1 MDSLFPQQRPA
12 DATSRQ
18 PPALISFKAGKCVV
32 SDRQSNGKFTVTADK
47 RRGTLSMSRSSD
59 GLMRFRWTDRST
71 GILEDHRIVFPDEVS
86 FKKCKT
92 GRETDRVYLLKF
104 THAQQ
109 PLMFWMQ
116 EKSSEKDAENASK
129 INEYANNPAAA
140 DAAAAAIASAANA
153 GNATQHKT
161 FLQLNI
167 MQLNIDG
174 TALSGIH
181 VLQSTNDLLFNP
193 LKLRLLFLAPCLSVG
208 LK

>member
-161 FLQLNI
+161 FLIN
-167 MQLNIDG
+167 G

-181 VLQSTNDLLFNP
+181 VSQSTNNFLFDT
-193 LKLRLLFLAPCLSVG
+193 LKLRLLFLAPCQSVG

>member
-153 GNATQHKT
+153 GNATHDKT
-161 FLQLNI
+161 FLIN
-167 MQLNIDG
+167 G
-174 TALSGIH
+174 TALYGIY
-181 VLQSTNDLLFNP
+181 LSQSTNDLLFNP